1 MEITDII
8 GLKEPLTK
16 LIETVFHGL
25 GELYKP
31 IHIKRIAKA
40 RAKEISIVS
49 KALCDNI
56 NIPINYDNGNIN
68 ISTNDTELLLLRA
81 KHRLS
86 FQEIKKQQNIESV
99 VYMAY
104 EILKNLISVSS
115 TPVDDDWVNTF
126 FDSVANVSN
135 EQMQIIWSR
144 ILSGEIEKPGR
155 FSLRTLN
162 TLKMLTQSD
171 ALNIENLSKFSVN
184 IKNNQIVIY
193 DDELLTEFGIT
204 YSKLLYLEDI
214 GIIQM
219 NTGMKLD
226 ITVDEEYDG
235 INNDEFKIILYS
247 KDQLKHNIEIPVIKF
262 TSVGNEIVSIFS
274 SDKNVEYIKKVLL
287 KFREKWNKNN
297 VCVRLNKVEEN
308 EEPTM
313 QHQDILN
320 ED

>member
-1 MEITDII
+1 MEITDVV

-16 LIETVFHGL
+16 LFETVSCGV
-25 GELYKP
+25 GKVYEP
-31 IHIKRIAKA
+31 IHIVRMAKA
-40 RAKEISIVS
+40 RAKEIRLISEAVS
-49 KALCDNI
+49 DNI
-56 NIPINYDNGNIN
+56 NIPINYDNGNID
-68 ISTNDTELLLLRA
+68 ISTKDTELLLQRA
-81 KHRLS
+81 QTRFLY
-86 FQEIKKQQNIESV
+86 QEMKKQQNIESV
-99 VYMAY
+99 VCKAY
-104 EILKNLISVSS
+104 ENLQNVTSVSN
-115 TPVDDDWVNTF
+115 TPVDDDWINTF

-135 EQMQIIWSR
+135 EQMQIIWSK
-144 ILSGEIEKPGR
+144 ILSGEVENPGR

-162 TLKMLTQSD
+162 ILKMLTQSD
-171 ALNIENLSKFSVN
+171 ALNIENLSQFSVN
-184 IKNNQIVIY
+184 IKNNQVIIL
-193 DDELLTEFGIT
+193 DDDILAEFRIT
-204 YSKLLYLEDI
+204 YSKLLYLEDL

-219 NTGMKLD
+219 NIGMKLT
-226 ITVDEEYDG
+226 ITVNENYDSM
-235 INNDEFKIILYS
+235 NDDNLKIAFYS
-247 KDQLKHNIEIPVIKF
+247 KDQLEHKIEIPIIKF